1 MRGRPPTLPGGMQ
14 DPPHPDP
21 AAASQDELLQAL
33 QGLVL
38 QLQALADGLPA
49 HDRTRDGLERV
60 MGHADALLARASAAR
75 PADLQP
81 TARAG
86 LLGRLMRW
94 WQSGP

>member
-1 MRGRPPTLPGGMQ
+1 MQ
-14 DPPHPDP
+14 DPSHPKQ
-21 AAASQDELLQAL
+21 AAASNDELLQAL

-38 QLQALADGLPA
+38 QLQALADALPA

-60 MGHADALLARASAAR
+60 MDHADALLARASAAQ
-75 PADLQP
+75 PAVPQP

-94 WQSGP
+94 WRPGA